1 MSIINLFTAPFLKKN
16 VVKDSSELVSV
27 LIPARN
33 EERYIEKCI
42 RNVMMQT
49 YSNLE
54 IVIYDDSST
63 DGTNSIVIKTSKED
77 KRVKIINGESLPDG
91 WRGKNFACW
100 NLSKHAEGNYFLFI
114 DADVTMEKDA
124 VGSALY
130 EIQNKNAD
138 ILSVFPKQIILSFGE
153 KAVVPF
159 LNWLLISFI
168 PVKFIS
174 SPKYK
179 SLAGANGQFIL
190 WKKETYE
197 KSGGHSAVKNEI
209 VEDIEIAKYLKKNG
223 YNTFLLLSN
232 DLVFCRMY
240 NSFKEAVSGFSK
252 NIYPASASS
261 PLLFIFNILFIV
273 LSNLL
278 PLILM
283 FYNEYYIG
291 LILIIILQRV
301 IVSIVSSQNIFMN
314 ILLYPLQMLMLLYIS
329 IRSVVHSRSGRSVW
343 KGRTL

>member
-33 EERYIEKCI
+33 EERCIEKCI

-63 DGTNSIVIKTSKED
+63 DGTNSIVTKTSKED

-124 VGSALY
+124 VGSALF

-168 PVKFIS
+168 PVNFIS

-291 LILIIILQRV
+291 LVLIIILQRV